1 MGIQL
6 WIYRSTIWIKM
17 LIDFL
22 LFWSQFQRLCTWQ
35 LSMGKKISWGS
46 WWGDLSTSTSFQV
59 PNSFWILN
67 EVCYNFGKNII
78 HTFIHI
84 RHVPPSV
91 KSEMPSVAA
100 VSLVRLFQNHQF
112 SHWLVPMMFNDSS
125 TSTSTSSSA
134 STSTTSYIQ
143 SFYQKVRELAAE
155 AGLTPL
161 HLAAYSGVKKTHHF
175 FHIISVNLFATINSI
190 YPSRPN
196 HPFSSAQSSD
206 SIMCRK
212 CYSTSAIATWF
223 MPLSLIVGEYQWP
236 IYQHMIT
243 HTSPTPFPL
252 LQ

>member
-67 EVCYNFGKNII
+67 EVCYNFGKNILYI
-78 HTFIHI
+78 FIPI

-100 VSLVRLFQNHQF
+100 VSLVR
-112 SHWLVPMMFNDSS
+112 D
-125 TSTSTSSSA
+125 
-134 STSTTSYIQ
+134 
-143 SFYQKVRELAAE
+143 
-155 AGLTPL
+155 
-161 HLAAYSGVKKTHHF
+161 F
-175 FHIISVNLFATINSI
+175 FKIIN
-190 YPSRPN
+190 
-196 HPFSSAQSSD
+196 
-206 SIMCRK
+206 
-212 CYSTSAIATWF
+212 
-223 MPLSLIVGEYQWP
+223 
-236 IYQHMIT
+236 
-243 HTSPTPFPL
+243 FPL
-252 LQ
+252 DLFLWCLLILQHQHQHLFRHQHQDQHQPPHIFNLSIKRFEN

>member
-1 MGIQL
+1 
-6 WIYRSTIWIKM
+6 M

-78 HTFIHI
+78 YIFLHI

-112 SHWLVPMMFNDSS
+112 SHWLVPMMFIDSS
-125 TSTSTSSSA
+125 TSTSTSFSA
-134 STSTTSYIQ
+134 STSGSTSTTSYIQ

-161 HLAAYSGVKKTHHF
+161 HLAAYSGLKKNTYF
-175 FHIISVNLFATINSI
+175 FHIISSHCPHILFA
-190 YPSRPN
+190 YCPSRPN
-196 HPFSSAQSSD
+196 HPFNSAQSSD
-206 SIMCRK
+206 SITCRK

-243 HTSPTPFPL
+243 HTSPIPPFAICSCNNG
-252 LQ
+252 Q